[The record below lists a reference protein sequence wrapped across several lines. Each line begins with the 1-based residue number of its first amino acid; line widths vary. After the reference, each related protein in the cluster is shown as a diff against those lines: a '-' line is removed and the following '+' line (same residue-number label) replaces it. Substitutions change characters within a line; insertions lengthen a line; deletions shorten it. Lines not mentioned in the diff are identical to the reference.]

1 MVFSL
6 TTAGVALTAAA
17 VTLLVLSY
25 SSRPRAARFSLYGY
39 LGLAMIAVGEWLMF
53 QQVEPIFT
61 YFTPWAW
68 TGYILAAD
76 AAVFALRGRSLLRSD
91 PRELAAMALWSIPL
105 WMIFEGYNL
114 HLRNWIYY
122 GVGMQLGLPA
132 ELFGRAWAYA
142 TIVPALLVSADLL
155 AALGWFERASA
166 RGWGRLL
173 RFQKPMMGVGVAFLI
188 VPLLLPHRWAVYLFS
203 LVWLGFIFLF
213 EPLNYRRG
221 HPSVLRD
228 LEENRGQRFY
238 CLLAGGLFCGLLWEF
253 WNYWAGGRWEYIFPL
268 AQGWKLFEMPLP
280 GYLGFPFFALEC
292 YALYYFVSR
301 ESRRFAF
308 RQQNNQ

>member
-6 TTAGVALTAAA
+6 TTAGVALTTAA

-25 SSRPRAARFSLYGY
+25 SSRPRAARFPLYGY
-39 LGLAMIAVGEWLMF
+39 LGLVMIAVGEWLMF

-122 GVGMQLGLPA
+122 AVGMPLSLPA

-166 RGWGRLL
+166 RGWGWLL
-173 RFQKPMMGVGVAFLI
+173 RVRRPLMVFGVLFVIL
-188 VPLLLPHRWAVYLFS
+188 PPLLPHRWAVYLFG
-203 LVWLGFIFLF
+203 LVWLGFIFLL

-228 LEENRGQRFY
+228 LEAGRGQRLY
-238 CLLAGGLFCGLLWEF
+238 CLFAGGLLCGLLWEF
-253 WNYWAGGRWEYIFPL
+253 WNYWAGARWEYIFPL
-268 AQGWKLFEMPLP
+268 AQDWKLFEMPVP

-301 ESRRFAF
+301 ESRRLLKSGLPTK
-308 RQQNNQ
+308 